1 MAGVTQTIPQYSLGI
16 SEQPDN
22 LKFPGQVS
30 DSINAIPDVTKGLF
44 KRPGAKRIGT
54 DALSSVQS
62 GGSWFHYFRDETE
75 GSYIGQIAADGQVRV
90 WRCNDG
96 QLMTTAYG
104 TGGQTAIQNY
114 LATSTPENLQ
124 TLTINDTTFVTNR
137 DTTNS
142 NTLIG
147 TTGTTDATPDAH
159 FAFLELLRTENGR
172 QYGLN
177 ISNNTNTQTL
187 DRATRIEIQ
196 SDNLDES
203 DGTGHCPG
211 IGTQVFSKDSGSK
224 TNLIFRLNILGQQGV
239 SPNYGANQNGAGGQ
253 DYRCSYNREAVLLHG
268 GEGFVTNDT
277 VTATLTS
284 AAGGADT
291 NGNGTPDAAATYT
304 VKVVDHE

>member
-114 LATSTPENLQ
+114 LATSTPENIQ

-177 ISNNTNTQTL
+177 ISNNTNTTTL

-196 SDNLDES
+196 SDNLDEG

-211 IGTQVFSKDSGSK
+211 IGTQVFSKDSGNK
-224 TNLIFRLNILGQQGV
+224 RKLNI
-239 SPNYGANQNGAGGQ
+239 
-253 DYRCSYNREAVLLHG
+253 
-268 GEGFVTNDT
+268 
-277 VTATLTS
+277 
-284 AAGGADT
+284 
-291 NGNGTPDAAATYT
+291 
-304 VKVVDHE
+304 